1 MDVLH
6 PPLVVSAFMAAHL
19 PEFLENYG
27 ISFSVDGPQLEYF
40 VYQKGTGQDISCSL
54 TLTFDAGT
62 GTITI
67 LTFYPGLYL
76 HPGTRYFSAVCFFLV
91 LQHFA
96 RFQHIACDCRICLST
111 KKMTFDTFYALLQ
124 DFDFHVLLHG
134 EEDRVA
140 IESSFLVLDFDTSMF
155 SQRPLVE

>member
-6 PPLVVSAFMAAHL
+6 PPPVVSAFMAAHL

-54 TLTFDAGT
+54 TLTFDAGP

-96 RFQHIACDCRICLST
+96 HFQHIASDCRICLST
-111 KKMTFDTFYALLQ
+111 KKMIFDTFYALLQ
-124 DFDFHVLLHG
+124 DFDFHVLLQG